1 MFDKVRVFAKKIG
14 LQFNG
19 LVSFCIYVWQKPGI
33 TGILTGKISVAGL
46 LSDSTVPTQA
56 HPLSASTGKGVESPC
71 AFCNFEDSSHDITK
85 VSALKTASGNSATIA
100 RSAGIVGIAIM
111 CSRVLGLIREQVFAT
126 MFGAGY
132 AYDAFVVA
140 FRIPNLLRDLFGEG
154 ALSAA
159 FVTIFSEYD
168 TTRSKEQTWRL
179 AANVLT
185 FFAIALSLLSL
196 VGIFLAEP
204 LVHLLAPDFVEVPG
218 KTVLTA
224 TLTRIMMPFLVVI
237 SLAAVVMGMLNTKGR
252 FFVPAIASSFFNLGS
267 IIGGV
272 SLALILP
279 RFGQPA
285 IVGMAIGT
293 LIGGL
298 LQLLVQLPALHD
310 TGFRYQP
317 VLALRDPG
325 LLRILKLMVPAT
337 IGLSATQINIF
348 INTNFAAS
356 CVEGSVS
363 WLNYAFRLVQLPIG
377 IFGVTLSIA
386 MMPLL
391 ARQAAE
397 KKVGDMK
404 ATLVSSLVMVLA
416 LTIPATAGLM
426 LLAKPIIRLIF
437 EHGAF
442 TAADTHATA
451 SALSLYAV
459 GLFAY
464 SSNKVLVPAFY
475 ALDRT
480 RYPVIAS
487 FIAIGTNLILIN
499 LTIDRFQH
507 MAIALSTSLTM
518 LLNFLFLTTV
528 LYYHMNGL
536 PLRHLAAGAMKIVAG
551 TLLMSMLIRGGS
563 LLFDGWLHGSV
574 IEQAAALFAVIGG
587 GAASYIL
594 VLNAMGLPEFSEVL
608 AKIKGRLRR

>member
-1 MFDKVRVFAKKIG
+1 
-14 LQFNG
+14 
-19 LVSFCIYVWQKPGI
+19 
-33 TGILTGKISVAGL
+33 
-46 LSDSTVPTQA
+46 
-56 HPLSASTGKGVESPC
+56 
-71 AFCNFEDSSHDITK
+71 
-85 VSALKTASGNSATIA
+85 
-100 RSAGIVGIAIM
+100 M

-126 MFGAGY
+126 MFGAGF

-168 TTRSKEQTWRL
+168 TSRSKEETWRL

-185 FFAIALSLLSL
+185 FFAMALSLLSL
-196 VGIFLAEP
+196 VGIYLAEP
-204 LVHLLAPDFVEVPG
+204 LVHLLAPDFSQAPG
-218 KTVLTA
+218 KTALTA

-252 FFVPAIASSFFNLGS
+252 FFVPAMASSFFNLGS

-272 SLALILP
+272 TLTLVLP

-293 LIGGL
+293 LFGGL
-298 LQLLVQLPALHD
+298 LQLLVQLPTLHA
-310 TGFRYQP
+310 TGFRYRP
-317 VLALRDPG
+317 VLALKDPG
-325 LLRILKLMVPAT
+325 LRRILKLMVPAT

-356 CVEGSVS
+356 CAEGSVS

-377 IFGVTLSIA
+377 VFGVTLSIA

-397 KKVGDMK
+397 KKIGDMR
-404 ATLVSSLVMVLA
+404 ATLSSSLVMVLA

-426 LLAKPIIRLIF
+426 LLAEPIIRLIF

-442 TAADTHATA
+442 TAADTGATA
-451 SALSLYAV
+451 RALSLYAV

-487 FIAIGTNLILIN
+487 FVAIGTNLLLIN

-507 MAIALSTSLTM
+507 LAIALSTSLTM

-536 PLRHLAAGAMKIVAG
+536 PLRHLAAGAMKIGAG
-551 TLLMSMLIRGGS
+551 TLLMSALILGGNS
-563 LLFDGWLHGSV
+563 LFDGWLHGSV
-574 IEQAAALFAVIGG
+574 VEQAAALFTLICMA
-587 GAASYIL
+587 AASYIL
-594 VLNAMGLPEFSEVL
+594 TLKAMGLAELTEVL
-608 AKIKGRLRR
+608 AKVKTRLRR